1 MAQGFDH
8 LLDAT
13 ITHLEALKAEGAR
26 SVPFSNESVQTL
38 REMLQEQRERAEPA
52 HSNRPFV
59 KSPYRVKPFRVK
71 RARLLLMQAK
81 PRFLIWWVRPPIG
94 RS

>member
-26 SVPFSNESVQTL
+26 SVSFSNESVQIL
-38 REMLQEQRERAEPA
+38 REMLQERRESVLNQPKSTRTIR
-52 HSNRPFV
+52 S
-59 KSPYRVKPFRVK
+59 KSP
-71 RARLLLMQAK
+71 
-81 PRFLIWWVRPPIG
+81 
-94 RS
+94 